1 MDTRSGPVPSRRGFQ
16 ALAEGAG
23 TRGMVKGWLVTLG
36 FGLVAGRLLTL
47 RMSPHPDANV
57 TGGDPAAAATDPAA
71 TGGNGSIG
79 EQAGT
84 QSGLAPAPAA
94 AAPAVPARAAPS
106 PTAPAP
112 TAPAPRVPA
121 PGEEV
126 PPADK
131 TGRRGTIRKILVAL
145 FTVLVLQAIF
155 ALCLVSAQQ
164 LLVPRNMPFGVA
176 GPPSPVPAAVASNPK
191 LGLDLTAYPS
201 KSAVM
206 TAIEQGKLYGAY
218 VTGTSSDTLIV
229 VPAKSFFAQFY
240 IEPAFLAAAHKLG
253 RPVTVQTVTPL
264 PSSDPVGAVASLLLL
279 PVLIGGL
286 FAAVFIFK
294 ATGGAAAPWR
304 AHILVGY
311 ALAGALLTDLIDG
324 PGIGAYSSSHFWP
337 LLPCFWLVT
346 SAVALGAAAIQR
358 LAGKAGAALVLVLL
372 IFVGLAGSGGFGSY
386 LLPGYWRNIG
396 VIFPPQNAV
405 NLIRNVLYYGAH
417 NITTP
422 LIVLFLWVVAGAA
435 VIVYLGWIRPTRA
448 AAAAGARGGT
458 DDARAGTD
466 LAVASPPASSPPA
479 GARAANPAGRRRA
492 MIAILAALGV
502 TALMQC
508 LFAIT
513 YMSAGHAPK
522 ATDLPFGVT
531 GSSPVLSAAQK
542 TISLKVIHYPN
553 ESAVKNGINQAT
565 IWGALIPSGTSN
577 KLIVVPSSSDLAPA
591 LLALRFEEAAKRTGQ
606 KLTVQQYA
614 PVPLPPKDPF
624 GLVQGIMMIPLL
636 VGGTLA
642 STFLLSA
649 TGKAAHRWRA
659 AGLLAFAVVAGLV
672 IDMVVCLFC
681 SLIIAVVAFVATIL
695 QKLIG
700 AAGTLLTMIVII
712 LIGNPASGGA
722 TGYPFLPT
730 FWRDIG
736 PYLPP
741 RNGYILLH
749 HTIYFNGHGITE
761 ALTVLL
767 IYFGLGAVVLGLL
780 DWYRPDEARVP
791 DDVAEGAAMT
801 AVAAGGPP

>member
-1 MDTRSGPVPSRRGFQ
+1 MAGAWLGGAEMARQLADVEIPPAGVEVPPP
-16 ALAEGAG
+16 AG
-23 TRGMVKGWLVTLG
+23 K
-36 FGLVAGRLLTL
+36 
-47 RMSPHPDANV
+47 
-57 TGGDPAAAATDPAA
+57 
-71 TGGNGSIG
+71 
-79 EQAGT
+79 
-84 QSGLAPAPAA
+84 
-94 AAPAVPARAAPS
+94 
-106 PTAPAP
+106 
-112 TAPAPRVPA
+112 
-121 PGEEV
+121 EV

-131 TGRRGTIRKILVAL
+131 TGRRDVIRKILVAL
-145 FTVLVLQAIF
+145 VTVLVLQAIF

-176 GPPSPVPAAVASNPK
+176 GAPSPVPGAVASNPK
-191 LGLDLTAYPS
+191 LGLDLTDYPS
-201 KSAVM
+201 KSAAM
-206 TAIEQGKLYGAY
+206 TAIDQSQLYGAY
-218 VTGTSSDTLIV
+218 ITGKSSDTLIV

-264 PSSDPVGAVASLLLL
+264 PSSDPVGAVVSLLLL

-286 FAAVFIFK
+286 FAAVFVFK

-311 ALAGALLTDLIDG
+311 ALVGALLTDLIDG
-324 PGIGAYSSSHFWP
+324 PGIGAYASSHFWP

-435 VIVYLGWIRPTRA
+435 VIIYLGWIRPARA
-448 AAAAGARGGT
+448 ATAAGARGGM
-458 DDARAGTD
+458 DDARTGRD
-466 LAVASPPASSPPA
+466 LAVASPAASPPASSPPA

-508 LFAIT
+508 LFATT

-730 FWRDIG
+730 F
-736 PYLPP
+736 
-741 RNGYILLH
+741 
-749 HTIYFNGHGITE
+749 
-761 ALTVLL
+761 
-767 IYFGLGAVVLGLL
+767 
-780 DWYRPDEARVP
+780 
-791 DDVAEGAAMT
+791 
-801 AVAAGGPP
+801 